1 MDLIFSNPG
10 YHDIAQNICKYLSC
24 TSLTSF
30 SKTSKIILKHSNE
43 TWLNR
48 VKDYKNILKV
58 YEKAGE
64 KPANSITE
72 IEVEF
77 FIEFLQ
83 FETDVKLFRH
93 IAIPTI
99 MQRSEE
105 YEILLK
111 VFIEILEAIA
121 KHGLKQIHDISEIK
135 NYLKTNPDV
144 TDIEQEI
151 KEIAIKSSKIS
162 MKMDI
167 NILNVYRSIIP
178 HQVSSSL
185 RPHLM
190 TVLSFAIQME
200 KLDLVLFLMK
210 PLSEYDTC
218 LSNLILALATPD
230 YRRLYNKEIWE
241 VKDMEELNKFIIHYD
256 EIDQQKHAEFIRTIA
271 DRCKNPNT
279 LNNFGAT
286 PLHLAAKFGL
296 TEIVKVLVP
305 ICKNLIEVD
314 QCQNTAL
321 QIAVENGY
329 HEIVK
334 LLTEASLKSNRIK

>member
-1 MDLIFSNPG
+1 
-10 YHDIAQNICKYLSC
+10 
-24 TSLTSF
+24 
-30 SKTSKIILKHSNE
+30 
-43 TWLNR
+43 
-48 VKDYKNILKV
+48 
-58 YEKAGE
+58 
-64 KPANSITE
+64 
-72 IEVEF
+72 
-77 FIEFLQ
+77 
-83 FETDVKLFRH
+83 
-93 IAIPTI
+93 
-99 MQRSEE
+99 
-105 YEILLK
+105 
-111 VFIEILEAIA
+111 
-121 KHGLKQIHDISEIK
+121 
-135 NYLKTNPDV
+135 
-144 TDIEQEI
+144 
-151 KEIAIKSSKIS
+151 

-178 HQVSSSL
+178 HKVSSSL

-190 TVLSFAIQME
+190 TILSFAIQME

-230 YRRLYNKEIWE
+230 YRRLYDKEIWAI
-241 VKDMEELNKFIIHYD
+241 KDMEEVNKFNIHHD

-296 TEIVKVLVP
+296 FEIVKVLVP
-305 ICKNLIEVD
+305 ICKNLDKVD
-314 QCQNTAL
+314 QGQKTAL

-334 LLTEASLKSNRIK
+334 LLTEASLKSNKIK

>member
-30 SKTSKIILKHSNE
+30 SKTSKNILKHSNE
-43 TWLNR
+43 TWLKR

-77 FIEFLQ
+77 LIEFLQ

-121 KHGLKQIHDISEIK
+121 KHGLKLIDDIYEIK
-135 NYLKTNPDV
+135 NYLKTNPDL
-144 TDIEQEI
+144 TDI
-151 KEIAIKSSKIS
+151 
-162 MKMDI
+162 
-167 NILNVYRSIIP
+167 
-178 HQVSSSL
+178 
-185 RPHLM
+185 
-190 TVLSFAIQME
+190 
-200 KLDLVLFLMK
+200 
-210 PLSEYDTC
+210 
-218 LSNLILALATPD
+218 
-230 YRRLYNKEIWE
+230 
-241 VKDMEELNKFIIHYD
+241 
-256 EIDQQKHAEFIRTIA
+256 
-271 DRCKNPNT
+271 
-279 LNNFGAT
+279 
-286 PLHLAAKFGL
+286 
-296 TEIVKVLVP
+296 
-305 ICKNLIEVD
+305 
-314 QCQNTAL
+314 
-321 QIAVENGY
+321 
-329 HEIVK
+329 
-334 LLTEASLKSNRIK
+334 